1 MKLGSGLGRAVVGPS
16 LQGLPGPEA
25 EAHAQ
30 GLKRLAPGRP
40 RSSDP
45 TCLSFF
51 ICKTQVEGP
60 GWQPHSAQGTRAL
73 CSRLSPSKGGCQTPE
88 PWRSQPPR
96 AHGPT
101 WGQACVLQRPQ
112 KSLCPVGGGTGATW
126 VPGSA
131 ASDATPSRSGNP
143 MAQRGVCPQK
153 QNEFTF
159 QAHALSRS
167 WGSWAWPGGPHWHPA
182 QGSGSLGA
190 PGPLKWL
197 TAAP

>member
-30 GLKRLAPGRP
+30 GLKRLAPSRP

-45 TCLSFF
+45 TCLSLF

-112 KSLCPVGGGTGATW
+112 KSLCPVGGGTDARW
-126 VPGSA
+126 ALQPRMPHRAVPGTPWPSVESA
-131 ASDATPSRSGNP
+131 PRSRMNSPFKLMHCLG
-143 MAQRGVCPQK
+143 A
-153 QNEFTF
+153 
-159 QAHALSRS
+159 
-167 WGSWAWPGGPHWHPA
+167 GGPGRGREVHTGTQHRAVDPSEP
-182 QGSGSLGA
+182 QGPSSG
-190 PGPLKWL
+190 
-197 TAAP
+197 